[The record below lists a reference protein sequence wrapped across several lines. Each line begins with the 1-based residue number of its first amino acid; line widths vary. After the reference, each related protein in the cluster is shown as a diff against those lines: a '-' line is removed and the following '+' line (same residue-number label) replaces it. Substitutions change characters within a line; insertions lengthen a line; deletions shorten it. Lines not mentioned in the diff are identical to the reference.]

1 MIEKPKLSNRT
12 IRKVDAR
19 GHYERISKYWIGVGK
34 FGGVSDFFI
43 APLSESDK
51 KIMESEQEKKI
62 FFFELYVPGA
72 RGNDPHFLKFAFAY
86 QEQAT
91 KKITWLINSTAPIE
105 NLIKSIYSKSNL
117 ISTSTK
123 IASAL
128 IMPLA
133 IPYILERHKLNHLN
147 KPELPSMSEMNQYV
161 ASCI

>member
-43 APLSESDK
+43 SPLSESDK

-91 KKITWLINSTAPIE
+91 KKNHLAYQLNSTYRKFNKID
-105 NLIKSIYSKSNL
+105 LFKKQSN
-117 ISTSTK
+117 I
-123 IASAL
+123 
-128 IMPLA
+128 
-133 IPYILERHKLNHLN
+133 N
-147 KPELPSMSEMNQYV
+147 
-161 ASCI
+161 